1 MHQPPYAT
9 VQCVYIVCTKRQM
22 TSVKAVIQIDFPM
35 HKLLAIKD
43 PYEDTM
49 YATMPSIRKW

>member
-1 MHQPPYAT
+1 MNQPPYAT

-22 TSVKAVIQIDFPM
+22 ANVKAVIQIDFPM
-35 HKLLAIKD
+35 HEFLPIKD

-49 YATMPSIRKW
+49 